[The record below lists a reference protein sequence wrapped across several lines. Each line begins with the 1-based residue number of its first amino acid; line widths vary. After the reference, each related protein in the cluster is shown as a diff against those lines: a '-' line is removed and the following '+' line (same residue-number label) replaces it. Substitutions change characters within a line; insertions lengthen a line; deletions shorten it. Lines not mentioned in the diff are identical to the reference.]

1 MATDMLIIRQNVMR
15 LIPATNKTYTKLLNY
30 YTTAVIKLKF
40 TLHNWVIRYQMPKI
54 SQNGINGLPECCLR
68 LISYELELDAVTPP

>member
-1 MATDMLIIRQNVMR
+1 MATDMLIIRQNMMR
-15 LIPATNKTYTKLLNY
+15 LIPATNKTYTKPLNY
-30 YTTAVIKLKF
+30 YTAAVIKLKF

-54 SQNGINGLPECCLR
+54 SQNGRNGLPECCLR